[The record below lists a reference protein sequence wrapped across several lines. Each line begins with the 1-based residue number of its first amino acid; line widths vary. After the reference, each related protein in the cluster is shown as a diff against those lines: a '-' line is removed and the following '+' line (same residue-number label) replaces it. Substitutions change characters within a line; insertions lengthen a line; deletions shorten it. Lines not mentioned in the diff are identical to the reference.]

1 MKTEIEE
8 LIPHRF
14 PFLFVDDIISADE
27 NEIVGRNRFE
37 RKESEA
43 QNGDSPFIHFVP
55 GMIVVES
62 MAQCG
67 GAGAKKA
74 GSREGFFVLAGIEQA
89 SFLKGV
95 PYGEEIRYVI
105 KNLRVS
111 SRIIK
116 QTGSAYLGTELLA
129 EATWTCARIE

>member
-14 PFLFVDDIISADE
+14 PFLFVDDILSANE
-27 NEIVGRNRFE
+27 SEIVGRHRFE
-37 RKESEA
+37 RKEGEVPTS
-43 QNGDSPFIHFVP
+43 NFTPFDFVP
-55 GMIVVES
+55 GMILVES

-74 GSREGFFVLAGIEQA
+74 GTREGFFVLAGIEQA
-89 SFLKGV
+89 TFLKGA

-116 QTGSAYLGTELLA
+116 QAGAAYVGSELVA
-129 EATWTCARIE
+129 EATWTCARID